1 MRVHVNVGDYTG
13 PNSDT
18 VSTPKRLGIVALV
31 SALERAMYRSMPIVL
46 AALLLFTQQSLLSQ
60 ASAART
66 LVVVA
71 AHADDEGPIAP
82 ILARYARDG
91 VKVQLI
97 IASDGVA
104 GGGQQGNIPRPD
116 TTVPGEELGRQR
128 VEEARCATRALGIP
142 PPILLGFPDCKLGD
156 YAGDRTLVYRVTQR
170 IAEELARL
178 RPDAVITWGPDG
190 GTGHPDHR
198 MVSNIVTQLQRAG
211 APGVPEH
218 VFYMNLPVE
227 SMRAM
232 NPQRGEPPLTLPQ
245 ARYFIVRVPF
255 TPEDLQ
261 ASARGMACHKTQFT
275 SEVVQRVHGAA
286 ARAWNGA
293 IPLIPA
299 FSTPP
304 LTDLFR

>member
-1 MRVHVNVGDYTG
+1 
-13 PNSDT
+13 
-18 VSTPKRLGIVALV
+18 
-31 SALERAMYRSMPIVL
+31 MYRSMPIVL

-128 VEEARCATRALGIP
+128 VEEARCATRALSIP
-142 PPILLGFPDCKLGD
+142 PPILLGFPDGKLGD